1 MSEAVSTS
9 SDSISGF
16 PNLGGVTYEAP
27 RMWGRLIFYVVIVSA
42 VMHAIWGL
50 ITGLK
55 VLLRGDGLHAVL
67 IPVIYFAV
75 GGGYG
80 FVIAAAPAGGLVLCH
95 STLDA
100 GMTDLEMI
108 IYCAVMGTLVAFYS
122 SGKTSNIYSF

>member
-1 MSEAVSTS
+1 MADTTFS
-9 SDSISGF
+9 SSITGL
-16 PNLGGVTYEAP
+16 PDLNGVTYETP

-42 VMHAIWGL
+42 VVHGFWGL
-50 ITGLK
+50 ITGIK
-55 VLLRGDGLHAVL
+55 VLLRGDGLHAIL

-108 IYCAVMGTLVAFYS
+108 IYSFVLCTLIAFFS
-122 SGKTSNIYSF
+122 SGKTSNIYAF